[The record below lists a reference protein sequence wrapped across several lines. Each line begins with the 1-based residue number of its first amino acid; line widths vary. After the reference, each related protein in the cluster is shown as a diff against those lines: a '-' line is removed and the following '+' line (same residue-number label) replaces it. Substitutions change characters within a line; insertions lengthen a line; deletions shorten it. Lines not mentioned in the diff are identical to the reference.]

1 MSVLL
6 VVAAGVLVGI
16 GWWLLDLGPDE
27 RLRAL
32 LPAGRGQVPGGGR
45 PTGVAAERVPGGSA
59 IAGGAAPRGGAADR
73 HGDAAGGGAAT
84 SGVTS
89 SMVGTGGTA
98 IGHNAARP
106 GTATMSAVDAL
117 AFDLD
122 LVSICLQTGLPTERA
137 LSLAAAAGGD
147 RTGLDRLGRSL
158 ALGEIDDSNPE
169 LASVGRLVLFSRSTG
184 VALAP
189 LLRGLAGDLR
199 RSEHRRRQV
208 AAARLG
214 VELVV
219 PLGVCILPA
228 FLLLGVVPVVLGLV
242 DDMSVLFG

>member
-1 MSVLL
+1 MTLLFAVL
-6 VVAAGVLVGI
+6 AGMLVGC
-16 GWWLLDLGPDE
+16 GWWLFDPGPDT
-27 RLRAL
+27 RLRSL
-32 LPAGRGQVPGGGR
+32 LGAPRPGRGERAGEPDRGR
-45 PTGVAAERVPGGSA
+45 GARAGVRGTAAEADGTVGSPRS
-59 IAGGAAPRGGAADR
+59 AGEADR
-73 HGDAAGGGAAT
+73 SPT
-84 SGVTS
+84 S
-89 SMVGTGGTA
+89 A
-98 IGHNAARP
+98 
-106 GTATMSAVDAL
+106 MSAVDAL

-158 ALGEIDDSNPE
+158 ALGEIDDSNEE
-169 LASVGRLVLFSRSTG
+169 LAAVSRLVLFSRSTG

-199 RSEHRRRQV
+199 RTEHRRRQI

-219 PLGVCILPA
+219 PLGVCVLPA
-228 FLLLGVVPVVLGLV
+228 FLLLGVVPVVLSLV
-242 DDMSVLFG
+242 DDLGVLFG

>member
-1 MSVLL
+1 MTLLTGLLAGLL
-6 VVAAGVLVGI
+6 VGA
-16 GWWLLDLGPDE
+16 GWWLLGGGVND
-27 RLRAL
+27 RLQSLIRPSGRAL
-32 LPAGRGQVPGGGR
+32 MGREDGPGL
-45 PTGVAAERVPGGSA
+45 
-59 IAGGAAPRGGAADR
+59 
-73 HGDAAGGGAAT
+73 
-84 SGVTS
+84 SGPEHLS
-89 SMVGTGGTA
+89 G
-98 IGHNAARP
+98 P
-106 GTATMSAVDAL
+106 GTADGAVARSSLPSPPMSPVEAL

-137 LSLAAAAGGD
+137 LSLAAAAGGN
-147 RTGLDRLGRSL
+147 RTGLDRLARSL
-158 ALGEIDDSNPE
+158 ALGEVDDSQDE
-169 LASVGRLVLFSRSTG
+169 LAAVGRLVLFSRSTG

-228 FLLLGVVPVVLGLV
+228 FLLLGVVPVVLSLI
-242 DDMSVLFG
+242 DDMAVLFT

>member
-1 MSVLL
+1 MILLIAAVAGLL
-6 VVAAGVLVGI
+6 VGC
-16 GWWLLDLGPDE
+16 GWWLFDPGADPRLKSLLG
-27 RLRAL
+27 
-32 LPAGRGQVPGGGR
+32 
-45 PTGVAAERVPGGSA
+45 
-59 IAGGAAPRGGAADR
+59 APRGGRGKSVGDSDR
-73 HGDAAGGGAAT
+73 GRGARSGAMGSRVAEGSGERAAGAGEPGPSTT
-84 SGVTS
+84 S
-89 SMVGTGGTA
+89 A
-98 IGHNAARP
+98 
-106 GTATMSAVDAL
+106 MSAVDAL

-158 ALGEIDDSNPE
+158 ALGEIDDSNEE
-169 LASVGRLVLFSRSTG
+169 LAAVSRLVLFSRSTG

-199 RSEHRRRQV
+199 RAEHRRRQI

-219 PLGVCILPA
+219 PLGVCVLPA
-228 FLLLGVVPVVLGLV
+228 FLLLGVVPVVLSLV
-242 DDMSVLFG
+242 DDLGVLFG